1 MRALIRIVEVLER
14 KLRKEIQLN
23 EIGHE
28 TISLMREEIDEEII
42 SASIIFNLP
51 EPVVCDCANY
61 TDDDGNYYT
70 LISIELE
77 NASPYEVWLIDDKV
91 VPQFTERN
99 EEN

>member
-42 SASIIFNLP
+42 SASIILHLP

-77 NASPYEVWLIDDKV
+77 NASPYEVLLIDDKV

-99 EEN
+99 EET